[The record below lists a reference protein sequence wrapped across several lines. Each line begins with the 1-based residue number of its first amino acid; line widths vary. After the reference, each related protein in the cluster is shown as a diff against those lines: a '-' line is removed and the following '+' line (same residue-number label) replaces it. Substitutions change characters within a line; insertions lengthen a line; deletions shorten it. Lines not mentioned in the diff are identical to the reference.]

1 MIYNFQYYL
10 IRTSILETFKCF
22 NNIYHLFYNRINKFI
37 IYFYFIYISE
47 IYFYLI
53 LKFDIQH
60 HLIHFI
66 INYT

>member
-10 IRTSILETFKCF
+10 IRTSILKTYKSF

-53 LKFDIQH
+53 LKFDI
-60 HLIHFI
+60 
-66 INYT
+66 